1 MNGITSKKYSISGS
15 QVALDIASPVEVI
28 LSFPITKYRLEE
40 FIIAG
45 PGGPCIPW
53 GPCVPFSVRPRSPW
67 IPWGPS
73 GPAGPGGPRGP
84 IVPIPPLPCPPSL
97 LLLY

>member
-1 MNGITSKKYSISGS
+1 LNGITSKKYSISGS

-45 PGGPCIPW
+45 PGGPCIP
-53 GPCVPFSVRPRSPW
+53 
-67 IPWGPS
+67 
-73 GPAGPGGPRGP
+73 
-84 IVPIPPLPCPPSL
+84 
-97 LLLY
+97 